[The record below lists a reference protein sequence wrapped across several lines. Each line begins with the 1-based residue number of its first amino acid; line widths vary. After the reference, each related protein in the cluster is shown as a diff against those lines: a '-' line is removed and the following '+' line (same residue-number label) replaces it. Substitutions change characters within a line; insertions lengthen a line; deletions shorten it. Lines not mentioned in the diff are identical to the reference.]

1 MSTTNKLNTEPH
13 RKFVPAEVVFDKKC
27 IICTAYIMI
36 VCSLQLHMLWT
47 DVLLL
52 YNSTDI
58 MPFSKTYDFVILNI
72 PFDGEWKVLWLSTS
86 DTFVYAPNLLSSVI
100 QSN

>member
-13 RKFVPAEVVFDKKC
+13 CKIVPAEVVFDKKC
-27 IICTAYIMI
+27 IIFTAYIMI

-52 YNSTDI
+52 YNSTD
-58 MPFSKTYDFVILNI
+58 MPFSKTYGFVILNI
-72 PFDGEWKVLWLSTS
+72 PFDGEWKVLWFSTS
-86 DTFVYAPNLLSSVI
+86 DTFVYAPKLLSSVI